1 MLSELNIKNFAIID
15 ELKVIFGHGLNV
27 ISGETG
33 AGKSILIGAVSL
45 ILGDKA
51 SVEQIRTS
59 EDAATVEALFTTAG
73 HQKLREKLVSFG
85 FEPDEDLI
93 IRRTISRLGKGRVYI
108 NGQLANLGI
117 LSSLGEMLI
126 NICGQ
131 HEHEADLGFS
141 KPYRNPG

>member
-1 MLSELNIKNFAIID
+1 M
-15 ELKVIFGHGLNV
+15 

-93 IRRTISRLGKGRVYI
+93 IRRTISRSGKGRVYI

-126 NICGQ
+126 NICGRHTSMRSSWIQ
-131 HEHEADLGFS
+131 QTI
-141 KPYRNPG
+141 

>member
-93 IRRTISRLGKGRVYI
+93 IRRTISRSGKGEGIYQRSI
-108 NGQLANLGI
+108 GQPGDPFVLGRDAHQY
-117 LSSLGEMLI
+117 MR
-126 NICGQ
+126 
-131 HEHEADLGFS
+131 AA
-141 KPYRNPG
+141 RA